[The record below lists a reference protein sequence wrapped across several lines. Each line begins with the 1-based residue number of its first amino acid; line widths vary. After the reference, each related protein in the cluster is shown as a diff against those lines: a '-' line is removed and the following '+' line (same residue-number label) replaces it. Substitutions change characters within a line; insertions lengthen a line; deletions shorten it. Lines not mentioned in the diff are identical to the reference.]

1 MADDPRVSGVRPYL
15 ITGGRARP
23 IDTTLR
29 MEAQVLT
36 TWEGRTALDAL
47 VYEHHDVVA
56 LCLRPTAVAEV
67 AARLHLHLGVA
78 RIVVADLVAL
88 GYLLIRHPEVA
99 AHQQVQIIERVI
111 SGLTAI
117 R

>member
-1 MADDPRVSGVRPYL
+1 MADDPHISGVRPYL

-23 IDTTLR
+23 VDSTLR

-36 TWEGRTALDAL
+36 TWEGRAALDRL
-47 VYEHHDVVA
+47 TYEHHDVVA
-56 LCLRPTAVAEV
+56 MCLHPAAVAEI

-78 RIVVADLVAL
+78 RVVVADLVAL
-88 GYLLIRHPEVA
+88 GYLLIRHPETA
-99 AHQQVQIIERVI
+99 THQQVKIIERVI